1 MNGLLLLEYLEI
13 KKKWYLF
20 ALDLIL
26 LCVGVFFE
34 MLFTYIFVFSVIGSR
49 DVGNNF
55 ERNKKINKYILT
67 TKFSRKDLIVSKFLV
82 STLKILVYY
91 IILFVF
97 VRIFNSS
104 FLLSLLGYFFT
115 AIFINPIVQYSY
127 FVFKDRDDIV
137 PFFVMITFPLLFM
150 LLGFKYL
157 PNFIGLYENTYLLIL
172 FFIAIFS
179 LNVLW
184 NIYLLKATVR
194 NIEYEDF

>member
-1 MNGLLLLEYLEI
+1 MKEVAKEL
-13 KKKWYLF
+13 
-20 ALDLIL
+20 
-26 LCVGVFFE
+26 
-34 MLFTYIFVFSVIGSR
+34 
-49 DVGNNF
+49 F

-137 PFFVMITFPLLFM
+137 PFFVMITFPLLFI

-157 PNFIGLYENTYLLIL
+157 PNHIGLYENTYLIIL
-172 FFIAIFS
+172 YFTVIFI
-179 LNVLW
+179 LNILW

>member
-1 MNGLLLLEYLEI
+1 MKDLLLLEYLEI
-13 KKKWYLF
+13 KKKWYF
-20 ALDLIL
+20 FTLDLIL

-67 TKFSRKDLIVSKFLV
+67 TKFSRKDLIISKFLV
-82 STLKILVYY
+82 STLKILLYF
-91 IILFVF
+91 IILLIFVLL
-97 VRIFNSS
+97 FNLN
-104 FLLSLLGYFFT
+104 FLLSLLSYFLT

-137 PFFVMITFPLLFM
+137 PFFVMITFPLLFI

-157 PNFIGLYENTYLLIL
+157 PNHIGLYENIYLLISS
-172 FFIAIFS
+172 FIVIFI
-179 LNVLW
+179 LNILW

>member
-20 ALDLIL
+20 VLDLML
-26 LCVGVFFE
+26 LCLGAYLE
-34 MLFTYIFVFSVIGSR
+34 MPFAYIFIISLIGSR

-67 TKFSRKDLIVSKFLV
+67 TKFSRKDLIFSKFLV
-82 STLKILVYY
+82 STLKILLYF
-91 IILFVF
+91 IILLIFVLL
-97 VRIFNSS
+97 FNLN
-104 FLLSLLGYFFT
+104 FLLSLLSYFLT

-137 PFFVMITFPLLFM
+137 PFFVMITFPLLFI

-157 PNFIGLYENTYLLIL
+157 PNHIGLYENIYLLIL
-172 FFIAIFS
+172 SFIVIFI
-179 LNVLW
+179 LNILW

>member
-1 MNGLLLLEYLEI
+1 MKGLLLLEYLEI
-13 KKKWYLF
+13 KKKWYF
-20 ALDLIL
+20 FTLDLIL

-34 MLFTYIFVFSVIGSR
+34 MLFTYIFVFSVFGSR

-67 TKFSRKDLIVSKFLV
+67 TKFSRKDLIISKFLV
-82 STLKILVYY
+82 STLKILLYF
-91 IILFVF
+91 IILLIFVLL
-97 VRIFNSS
+97 FNLN
-104 FLLSLLGYFFT
+104 FLLSLLSYFLT

-137 PFFVMITFPLLFM
+137 PFFVMITFPLLFI

-157 PNFIGLYENTYLLIL
+157 PNHIGLYENIYLLIL
-172 FFIAIFS
+172 SFIVIFI
-179 LNVLW
+179 LNILW

>member
-1 MNGLLLLEYLEI
+1 M
-13 KKKWYLF
+13 
-20 ALDLIL
+20 
-26 LCVGVFFE
+26 
-34 MLFTYIFVFSVIGSR
+34 FTFVFIFSVFGSR

-67 TKFSRKDLIVSKFLV
+67 TKFSRKDLIISKFLV
-82 STLKILVYY
+82 STLKILLYF
-91 IILFVF
+91 IILLIFVLL
-97 VRIFNSS
+97 FNLN
-104 FLLSLLGYFFT
+104 FLLSLLSYFLT

-137 PFFVMITFPLLFM
+137 PFFVMITFPLLFI

-157 PNFIGLYENTYLLIL
+157 PNHIGLYENIYLLIL
-172 FFIAIFS
+172 SFIVIFI
-179 LNVLW
+179 LNILW

>member
-1 MNGLLLLEYLEI
+1 MKGLLLLEYLEI

-20 ALDLIL
+20 VLYLML
-26 LCVGVFFE
+26 LCLGAYLE
-34 MLFTYIFVFSVIGSR
+34 MPFAYIFIISLIGSR

-67 TKFSRKDLIVSKFLV
+67 TKFSRKDLIFSKFLV
-82 STLKILVYY
+82 STLKILVYF
-91 IILFVF
+91 IFLFVF

-157 PNFIGLYENTYLLIL
+157 PNYIGLYENMYILIL
-172 FFIAIFS
+172 TFIAIFS
-179 LNVLW
+179 LNVVW
-184 NIYLLKATVR
+184 NIYLLKATVN
-194 NIEYEDF
+194 NIECEDF

>member
-1 MNGLLLLEYLEI
+1 
-13 KKKWYLF
+13 
-20 ALDLIL
+20 
-26 LCVGVFFE
+26 

-67 TKFSRKDLIVSKFLV
+67 TKFSRKDLIFSKFLV
-82 STLKILVYY
+82 STLKILVYF
-91 IILFVF
+91 IFLFVF

-137 PFFVMITFPLLFM
+137 PFFVMIAFPLLFI

-157 PNFIGLYENTYLLIL
+157 PNYIGLYENTYLLIL
-172 FFIAIFS
+172 SFTDIFI
-179 LNVLW
+179 LNILW
-184 NIYLLKATVR
+184 NIWLLRVTVR
-194 NIEYEDF
+194 NIECEDF

>member
-1 MNGLLLLEYLEI
+1 MKGLLLLEYLEI
-13 KKKWYLF
+13 KKKWYF
-20 ALDLIL
+20 FTLDLIL

-179 LNVLW
+179 LNVLC
-184 NIYLLKATVR
+184 NIYLLKATVK

>member
-1 MNGLLLLEYLEI
+1 MKGLLLLEYLEI
-13 KKKWYLF
+13 KKKWYIF
-20 ALDLIL
+20 ALALIL
-26 LCVGVFFE
+26 LCFGAYFE
-34 MLFTYIFVFSVIGSR
+34 TLFTYVFIFSVFGSR

-67 TKFSRKDLIVSKFLV
+67 TKFSRKDLIISKFLV
-82 STLKILVYY
+82 STLKILLYF
-91 IILFVF
+91 IILLIFVLLF
-97 VRIFNSS
+97 S
-104 FLLSLLGYFFT
+104 LLSYFLT

-137 PFFVMITFPLLFM
+137 PFFVMITFPLLFI

-157 PNFIGLYENTYLLIL
+157 PNHIGLYENIYLLIL
-172 FFIAIFS
+172 SFIVIFI
-179 LNVLW
+179 LNILW

>member
-20 ALDLIL
+20 ALDLML
-26 LCVGVFFE
+26 LCLGAYLE
-34 MLFTYIFVFSVIGSR
+34 MPFAYIFIISLIGSR

-67 TKFSRKDLIVSKFLV
+67 TKFSRKDLIFSKFLV
-82 STLKILVYY
+82 STLKILVYF
-91 IILFVF
+91 IFLFVF

-137 PFFVMITFPLLFM
+137 PFFVMIAFPLLFI

-157 PNFIGLYENTYLLIL
+157 PNYIGLYENMYILIDRK
-172 FFIAIFS
+172 S
-179 LNVLW
+179 V
-184 NIYLLKATVR
+184 V
-194 NIEYEDF
+194 

>member
-1 MNGLLLLEYLEI
+1 M
-13 KKKWYLF
+13 
-20 ALDLIL
+20 
-26 LCVGVFFE
+26 
-34 MLFTYIFVFSVIGSR
+34 FTFVFIFSVFGSR

-67 TKFSRKDLIVSKFLV
+67 TKFSRRDLIVSKFLF
-82 STLKILVYY
+82 STLKILVYF

-97 VRIFNSS
+97 VLLFNSS
-104 FLLSLLGYFFT
+104 FLISLLSYFLT

-184 NIYLLKATVR
+184 NIYLLKATVK
-194 NIEYEDF
+194 NIDCEDF

>member
-1 MNGLLLLEYLEI
+1 MKGLLLLEYLEI
-13 KKKWYLF
+13 KKKWYF
-20 ALDLIL
+20 FTLDLIL

-49 DVGNNF
+49 EVGNNF

-137 PFFVMITFPLLFM
+137 PFFVMITFPLLFI

-157 PNFIGLYENTYLLIL
+157 PNHIGLYENTYLIIL
-172 FFIAIFS
+172 YFTVIFI
-179 LNVLW
+179 LNILC

>member
-1 MNGLLLLEYLEI
+1 MKGLLLLEYLEI
-13 KKKWYLF
+13 KKKWYF
-20 ALDLIL
+20 FILDLIL

-157 PNFIGLYENTYLLIL
+157 PNFIGLYENMYLLIL

>member
-1 MNGLLLLEYLEI
+1 MKGLLLLEYLEI
-13 KKKWYLF
+13 KKKWYIF
-20 ALDLIL
+20 ALALIL
-26 LCVGVFFE
+26 LCFGAYFE
-34 MLFTYIFVFSVIGSR
+34 TLFTFVFIFSVFGSR

-67 TKFSRKDLIVSKFLV
+67 TKFSSKDLIISQFFV
-82 STLKILVYY
+82 STLKILLYF
-91 IILFVF
+91 IILLIFVLL
-97 VRIFNSS
+97 FNLN
-104 FLLSLLGYFFT
+104 FLLSLLSYFLT

-137 PFFVMITFPLLFM
+137 PFFVMITFSLLFI

-157 PNFIGLYENTYLLIL
+157 PNHIGLYENIYLLIL
-172 FFIAIFS
+172 SFIVIFI
-179 LNVLW
+179 LNILW

>member
-1 MNGLLLLEYLEI
+1 MKGLLLLEYLEI
-13 KKKWYLF
+13 KKKWYF
-20 ALDLIL
+20 FILDLIL

>member
-1 MNGLLLLEYLEI
+1 MKGLVLLEYLEI
-13 KKKWYLF
+13 KKKWYF
-20 ALDLIL
+20 FTLDLIL

-34 MLFTYIFVFSVIGSR
+34 MLFTYIFVFSVFGSR

-67 TKFSRKDLIVSKFLV
+67 TKFSRKDLIISKFLV
-82 STLKILVYY
+82 STLKILLYS
-91 IILFVF
+91 IILLIFVLL
-97 VRIFNSS
+97 FNLN
-104 FLLSLLGYFFT
+104 FLLSLLSYFLT

-127 FVFKDRDDIV
+127 SVSKDRDDIV
-137 PFFVMITFPLLFM
+137 PFFVMITFPLLFI

-157 PNFIGLYENTYLLIL
+157 PNHIGLYENIYLLIL
-172 FFIAIFS
+172 SFIVIFI
-179 LNVLW
+179 LNILW

>member
-20 ALDLIL
+20 VLDLML
-26 LCVGVFFE
+26 LCLGAYLE
-34 MLFTYIFVFSVIGSR
+34 MPFAYIFIISLIGSR

-67 TKFSRKDLIVSKFLV
+67 TKFSRKDLIFSKFLV
-82 STLKILVYY
+82 STLKILVYF
-91 IILFVF
+91 IFLFVF

-137 PFFVMITFPLLFM
+137 PFFVMIAFPLLFI

-157 PNFIGLYENTYLLIL
+157 PNYIGLYENTYLIIL
-172 FFIAIFS
+172 YFTVIFI
-179 LNVLW
+179 LNILW
-184 NIYLLKATVR
+184 NIWLLRVTVK
-194 NIEYEDF
+194 NIECEDF

>member
-20 ALDLIL
+20 VLDLML
-26 LCVGVFFE
+26 LCLGAYLE
-34 MLFTYIFVFSVIGSR
+34 MPFAYIFIISLIGSR

-67 TKFSRKDLIVSKFLV
+67 TKFSRKDLIFSKFLV
-82 STLKILVYY
+82 STLKILVYF
-91 IILFVF
+91 IFLFVF

-137 PFFVMITFPLLFM
+137 PFFVMIAFPLLFI

-157 PNFIGLYENTYLLIL
+157 PNYIGLYENMYILIL
-172 FFIAIFS
+172 SFITIFI
-179 LNVLW
+179 LNILW
-184 NIYLLKATVR
+184 NIYLLKSTFKS
-194 NIEYEDF
+194 IECEDF

>member
-1 MNGLLLLEYLEI
+1 MKGLLLLEYLEI
-13 KKKWYLF
+13 KKKWYIF
-20 ALDLIL
+20 ALALIL
-26 LCVGVFFE
+26 LCFGAYFE
-34 MLFTYIFVFSVIGSR
+34 TLFTYVFIFSVFGSR

-67 TKFSRKDLIVSKFLV
+67 TKFSRKDLIISKFLV
-82 STLKILVYY
+82 STLKILFYF
-91 IILFVF
+91 IILLIFVLL
-97 VRIFNSS
+97 FNLN
-104 FLLSLLGYFFT
+104 FLLSLLSYFLT

-137 PFFVMITFPLLFM
+137 PFFVMITFPLLFI

-157 PNFIGLYENTYLLIL
+157 PNHIGLYENIYLLIL
-172 FFIAIFS
+172 SFIVIFI
-179 LNVLW
+179 LNILW